1 MKSMNEFKA
10 SNKIKGFVSKLFEA
24 RQIAHAAHLQT
35 NSFAEHKAL
44 NSFYDNLLD
53 LADNFIET
61 YQGQYGIISGYDSIS
76 SKNPDNIAN
85 YLSGFAEEVKNTR
98 KNMEESDTHLHNI
111 LDEIISLTYST
122 IYKIKYLK

>member
-1 MKSMNEFKA
+1 MKSINEFKA
-10 SNKIKGFVSKLFEA
+10 NNKIKGFVAKLFEA
-24 RQIAHAAHLQT
+24 RQVAHTAHLQT
-35 NSFAEHKAL
+35 NSYAEHKAL
-44 NSFYDNLLD
+44 NGFYDDLLD
-53 LADNFIET
+53 LTDTFIET

-76 SKNPDNIAN
+76 SKKPDDIAN
-85 YLSGFAEEVKNTR
+85 YLNGFAEEVKETR